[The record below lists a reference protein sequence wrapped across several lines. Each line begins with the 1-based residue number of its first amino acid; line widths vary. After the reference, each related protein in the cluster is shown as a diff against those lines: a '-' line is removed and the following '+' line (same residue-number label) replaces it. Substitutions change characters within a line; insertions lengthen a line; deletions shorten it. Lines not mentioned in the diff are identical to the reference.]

1 MINLTG
7 KTIGELSQLND
18 IPIDAL
24 FLIEFSGT
32 TYNTPYSSVQNYSKI
47 ISTDDVIYTGANINC
62 LNIKKNM
69 DLTEII
75 ENIGDLFC
83 KVTPSNVLCYQML
96 FPQPL
101 SGSCQNSLEY
111 LFNQSI
117 SSWCIDNPPTIPCT
131 DGLNPLDYILNQSIS
146 SYNESNPIIVPCTDG
161 LNPLG
166 YILNQSISNFE
177 PFVILQP
184 CTDGLNPLD
193 YILNQSINNYTPL
206 VSFELCNEGVNPM
219 ERIFNTSIMMF
230 NNQN

>member
-131 DGLNPLDYILNQSIS
+131 DGLNPL
-146 SYNESNPIIVPCTDG
+146 
-161 LNPLG
+161 G